1 MANIDINRR
10 AVIEAH
16 VEACRDAVLTNAVE
30 LGRWLVRAKDE
41 GIVPHGEWEEWVRAH
56 AGMSERSAQRLMQAA
71 REIPEGSPLERL
83 GVAKIEALLMLPAGE
98 RERAAEEM
106 DAANLSSRQVWREAR
121 ERSGKGQDKSDRL
134 DPGEAL
140 RMAKAAKEEAED
152 LKRQLEAAN
161 AATELARAGR
171 ERYELRVDALTTQLE
186 NARQALALERRKE
199 PETKIVEKLPD
210 DYVEIKKKLAAAEK
224 EADRLADELDR
235 AKISGAKESG
245 SRPSERILAAIGCFL
260 TEAGGFPEMLRRNN
274 GLMSADDWA
283 LVLARVRVVRDW
295 AAYMEGAYLGG

>member
-41 GIVPHGEWEEWVRAH
+41 NIVPHGEWEEWVRTH

-71 REIPEGSPLERL
+71 REVPEGSPLERL

-98 RERAAEEM
+98 REAAAEEM

-121 ERSGKGQDKSDRL
+121 ERAGKTPDKSDRL
-134 DPGEAL
+134 DPAEAL

-152 LKRQLEAAN
+152 LKRQLE
-161 AATELARAGR
+161 TARAETGRALAGR
-171 ERYELRVDALTTQLE
+171 ERYEMRVDALTTQLE
-186 NARQALALERRKE
+186 NARQALAMERRKA
-199 PETKIVEKLPD
+199 PQVVEKLPD
-210 DYVEIKKKLAAAEK
+210 DYIKIKQRLAAAEK

-235 AKISGAKESG
+235 AKMGAAKDQG
-245 SRPSERILAAIGCFL
+245 SSPTARILSAVGAFL
-260 TEAGGFPEMLRRNN
+260 AEAGMFPAMLHKNPN
-274 GLMSADDWA
+274 LMDREDWE
-283 LVLARVRVVRDW
+283 LVESRVRLVDEWVLHMR
-295 AAYMEGAYLGG
+295 GANWNE